1 MPSHSRSRSNTTPM
15 PEGDEAATWRNIVT
29 SITSLQETDPDISRL
44 QRKLIDTNGLSDQTS
59 LGEMLRMVREA
70 SPSESSL
77 DHLQEVLTTG
87 SEVLSE
93 RLKCLDGALEYLQ
106 VLIAVRTDYPE
117 DSKIKRRKV
126 EEDKPSTSYRRPIPR
141 VGSQVAFRL
150 RKQRGDEEEEWIQ
163 CQVTRVY
170 SDGQRFEVKDPEPDE
185 NGNPGQSYKT
195 SIRDII
201 PLPTDEE
208 LRNMP
213 QFTAGS
219 QVLARYPET
228 TTFYRAEVTGTR
240 RDKYRL
246 KFEGEDDADK
256 ETEVSRGLVLN
267 IPK

>member
-1 MPSHSRSRSNTTPM
+1 
-15 PEGDEAATWRNIVT
+15 
-29 SITSLQETDPDISRL
+29 
-44 QRKLIDTNGLSDQTS
+44 
-59 LGEMLRMVREA
+59 
-70 SPSESSL
+70 
-77 DHLQEVLTTG
+77 
-87 SEVLSE
+87 
-93 RLKCLDGALEYLQ
+93 
-106 VLIAVRTDYPE
+106 
-117 DSKIKRRKV
+117 
-126 EEDKPSTSYRRPIPR
+126 
-141 VGSQVAFRL
+141 
-150 RKQRGDEEEEWIQ
+150 
-163 CQVTRVY
+163 VY

>member
-1 MPSHSRSRSNTTPM
+1 M
-15 PEGDEAATWRNIVT
+15 PEGDEATTWRNVVT
-29 SITSLQETDPDISRL
+29 AVTSLQETDSDISRL
-44 QRKLIDTNGLSDQTS
+44 QRKLVDTPGLTDQTS
-59 LGEMLRMVREA
+59 LVEMLRMARDA
-70 SPSESSL
+70 SPSDDTL
-77 DHLQEVLTTG
+77 GNLQEVLTTG
-87 SEVLSE
+87 SEVLSD
-93 RLKCLDGALEYLQ
+93 RLKSLDGALEYLQ
-106 VLIAVRTDYPE
+106 VLIAIRTDYPE
-117 DSKIKRRKV
+117 DPKIKRRKV
-126 EEDKPSTSYRRPIPR
+126 EEEKPTSNYRRPVPR

-201 PLPTDEE
+201 PLPTDDE
-208 LRNMP
+208 LRAMP

-256 ETEVSRGLVLN
+256 ETEVSRGLVLS